1 MSIISEIAQGL
12 SSVLKRTQKPVMQY
26 AENIALVA
34 EVPFDKE
41 KVNQCQGFTYNPQT
55 EKFIVAC
62 INADSTTQIL
72 YELNKDFTVVR
83 SIENT
88 GADKLGHCNTL
99 FFDGKLRA
107 TNGAANGNR
116 IYTVGDDLTPGEYK
130 DYTDRFYNVGYNN
143 VTGQYVSIL
152 PGEDNSTRK
161 IKIYANSD
169 LTDGKEYTVTVN
181 EKNNDSNGALFIG
194 NKVIFSLM
202 RRIVE
207 VEIGDNTAT
216 IVRELEFEPK
226 AEIEDFALVDGAI
239 YMAANSHDY
248 IRIYKYDFARSYY
261 NNINND
267 FLNNGIVVGN
277 QVGYHGQSVDKA
289 TNYVMAKINANNN
302 LEVGDKRNLTTILGK
317 ELKHYNGTNSYTVLT
332 TYHYDKAIYNKVK
345 TDELFVKKADVQ
357 SLVGNKK
364 SLNVVAE
371 GVDNT
376 GATDVTEKL
385 NEIFTKANAEKYEEV
400 IFPDG
405 TYKIENV
412 VKIFCP
418 EKMSRSLVV
427 KSENTYGATIL
438 CDHTDASQ
446 GDIGFVLTRNVP
458 ENEDGTV
465 VNAYNT
471 TIDGFIFKVKDQDAD
486 GSNFKFIGSESTIS
500 SLLFTNVKLV
510 NLRMTNTKDCA
521 GQNIDLV
528 AQCNNLTIDNVK
540 TNYGMYAVYLEY
552 SYGINNT
559 ISNIVSNN
567 CTYCLSTYSYADF
580 ESVTLHFDD
589 TVDLNSG
596 TMANFYANKISN
608 FKLTGRWALNQNPL
622 YINVGPRAEISNVT
636 LDITL
641 DENADHVLVEEK
653 PSAFIYLIS
662 PESAK
667 IEVKVSDLK
676 FDKFQEN
683 FDYWIQKG
691 TKFSWINSPELSI
704 SPNGISEYP
713 ALTLFNNL
721 GSVDE
726 YSSRG
731 FLNRKYEI
739 KAEDSAKTRIYL
751 GYDRTIHEAKIDS
764 KDELADGEGS
774 AIFFGVN
781 GVPYKDA
788 KDYDYSNYTAGVAG
802 DVYLESKPNNSG
814 HFGYVST
821 YRYTTRT
828 EYLPTADKPTSV
840 TNHGDRTITF
850 GFDKFP
856 VWTNGTLKDTP
867 IIVGS
872 GMNVLGKGLFKVIET
887 DVEAKTMKC
896 EIPETYKSDVITS
909 LADLTM
915 EIYFTPGKPINTMGT
930 MTYET
935 IPIIHSGPTEKRPTE
950 HLVVGQQYF
959 DTTLDM
965 PVFWNGTKW
974 VVNAADVGDRLKDY
988 VRIDKLMATDMTQAP
1003 AFAGQMIIDNNTLY
1017 IAESTEGPGSW
1028 RIVYLQPNDH
1038 L

>member
-1 MSIISEIAQGL
+1 MANLKDALTRVLDPFIDRIAKEIATIKAG
-12 SSVLKRTQKPVMQY
+12 M
-26 AENIALVA
+26 
-34 EVPFDKE
+34 D
-41 KVNQCQGFTYNPQT
+41 
-55 EKFIVAC
+55 
-62 INADSTTQIL
+62 TT
-72 YELNKDFTVVR
+72 K
-83 SIENT
+83 SI
-88 GADKLGHCNTL
+88 
-99 FFDGKLRA
+99 
-107 TNGAANGNR
+107 
-116 IYTVGDDLTPGEYK
+116 
-130 DYTDRFYNVGYNN
+130 
-143 VTGQYVSIL
+143 
-152 PGEDNSTRK
+152 
-161 IKIYANSD
+161 
-169 LTDGKEYTVTVN
+169 
-181 EKNNDSNGALFIG
+181 
-194 NKVIFSLM
+194 
-202 RRIVE
+202 
-207 VEIGDNTAT
+207 
-216 IVRELEFEPK
+216 
-226 AEIEDFALVDGAI
+226 
-239 YMAANSHDY
+239 
-248 IRIYKYDFARSYY
+248 
-261 NNINND
+261 
-267 FLNNGIVVGN
+267 
-277 QVGYHGQSVDKA
+277 
-289 TNYVMAKINANNN
+289 
-302 LEVGDKRNLTTILGK
+302 
-317 ELKHYNGTNSYTVLT
+317 
-332 TYHYDKAIYNKVK
+332 
-345 TDELFVKKADVQ
+345 
-357 SLVGNKK
+357 
-364 SLNVVAE
+364 NVVSY
-371 GVDNT
+371 GIDNT

-385 NEIFTKANAEKYEEV
+385 NELFLKVSKEKYQEV

-405 TYKIENV
+405 TYKIENP
-412 VKIFCP
+412 VKIYCP

-427 KSENTYGATIL
+427 RSESTYGATIL

-446 GDIGFVLTRNVP
+446 GEPIGFVMTRNIP

-486 GSNFKFIGSESTIS
+486 GSNFKFISSESTIS

-510 NLRMTNTKDCA
+510 NLRMTNTKDCT
-521 GQNIDLV
+521 GYNIDLV

-540 TNYGMYAVYLEY
+540 ANYGMYAIYLEY
-552 SYGINNT
+552 SYGINNS

-580 ESVTLHFDD
+580 ETVTIHFDD

-622 YINVGPRAEISNVT
+622 YINVGPRAEISNVE

-641 DENADHVLVEEK
+641 DDNPDHVLVEEK
-653 PSAFIYLIS
+653 PSAFIYLLS

-667 IEVKVSDLK
+667 LEVKVSDLK

-683 FDYWIQKG
+683 LDNWIQKG

-704 SPNGISEYP
+704 SPNGVAEYP

-751 GYDRTIHEAKIDS
+751 GYDRTIHETNISS

-774 AIFFGVN
+774 AIFFGAN

-821 YRYTTRT
+821 YRYTTKT
-828 EYLPTADKPTSV
+828 EYLPAADKPTSV
-840 TNHGDRTITF
+840 TNHGDRTMTF

-867 IIVGS
+867 IVVGS

-887 DVEAKTMKC
+887 NVEAKTIKC
-896 EIPETYKSDVITS
+896 EIPETYKADVITS
-909 LADLTM
+909 LADLNM
-915 EIYFTPGKPINTMGT
+915 EIYFSPAKPVNTMGV

-950 HLVVGQQYF
+950 NIAIGQQYF
-959 DTTLDM
+959 DTTLGLQ
-965 PVFWNGTKW
+965 VVWNGTKW
-974 VVNAADVGDRLKDY
+974 IANNVDIDAKLAEY
-988 VRIDKLMATDMTQAP
+988 VRKDSITATDITTTP
-1003 AFAGQMIIDNNTLY
+1003 AFLGQVAVSGGQIY
-1017 IAESTEGPGSW
+1017 IAKSLDNGAAGWNVIRTEP
-1028 RIVYLQPNDH
+1028 IDTL
-1038 L
+1038 

>member
-1 MSIISEIAQGL
+1 MANLKDTLTRVLDPFIDKIAKEISTIKAGMDTTKSI
-12 SSVLKRTQKPVMQY
+12 
-26 AENIALVA
+26 
-34 EVPFDKE
+34 D
-41 KVNQCQGFTYNPQT
+41 
-55 EKFIVAC
+55 
-62 INADSTTQIL
+62 
-72 YELNKDFTVVR
+72 VV
-83 SIENT
+83 
-88 GADKLGHCNTL
+88 
-99 FFDGKLRA
+99 
-107 TNGAANGNR
+107 
-116 IYTVGDDLTPGEYK
+116 
-130 DYTDRFYNVGYNN
+130 
-143 VTGQYVSIL
+143 
-152 PGEDNSTRK
+152 
-161 IKIYANSD
+161 
-169 LTDGKEYTVTVN
+169 
-181 EKNNDSNGALFIG
+181 
-194 NKVIFSLM
+194 
-202 RRIVE
+202 
-207 VEIGDNTAT
+207 
-216 IVRELEFEPK
+216 
-226 AEIEDFALVDGAI
+226 
-239 YMAANSHDY
+239 
-248 IRIYKYDFARSYY
+248 SY
-261 NNINND
+261 
-267 FLNNGIVVGN
+267 GI
-277 QVGYHGQSVDKA
+277 
-289 TNYVMAKINANNN
+289 
-302 LEVGDKRNLTTILGK
+302 
-317 ELKHYNGTNSYTVLT
+317 
-332 TYHYDKAIYNKVK
+332 
-345 TDELFVKKADVQ
+345 
-357 SLVGNKK
+357 
-364 SLNVVAE
+364 
-371 GVDNT
+371 DNT

-385 NEIFTKANAEKYEEV
+385 NELFLKVSKEKYQEV

-405 TYKIENV
+405 TYKIENP

-418 EKMSRSLVV
+418 EKMSRSLVIR
-427 KSENTYGATIL
+427 SESTYGATIV

-446 GDIGFVLTRNVP
+446 GEPIGFVLTRNVP

-510 NLRMTNTKDCA
+510 NLRMTNAKDCT
-521 GQNIDLV
+521 GYNIDLV

-540 TNYGMYAVYLEY
+540 ANYGMYAIYLEY
-552 SYGINNT
+552 SYGINNS

-580 ESVTLHFDD
+580 ETVTIHFDD

-622 YINVGPRAEISNVT
+622 YINVGPRAEISNIE

-641 DENADHVLVEEK
+641 DDNPDHVLVEEK
-653 PSAFIYLIS
+653 PSAFIYLLS

-667 IEVKVSDLK
+667 LEVKVSDLK

-683 FDYWIQKG
+683 LDNWIQKG
-691 TKFSWINSPELSI
+691 VKFSWINSPELSI
-704 SPNGISEYP
+704 SPNGVTEYP

-751 GYDRTIHEAKIDS
+751 GYDRTIHETNISS

-774 AIFFGVN
+774 AIFFGAN

-821 YRYTTRT
+821 YRYTTKT
-828 EYLPTADKPTSV
+828 EYLPAADKPTSV
-840 TNHGDRTITF
+840 TNHGDRTMTF

-867 IIVGS
+867 IVVGS

-887 DVEAKTMKC
+887 NVEAKTIKC
-896 EIPETYKSDVITS
+896 EIPETYKADVITS
-909 LADLTM
+909 LADLNM
-915 EIYFTPGKPINTMGT
+915 EIYFSPAKPVNTMGV

-950 HLVVGQQYF
+950 HLAIGQQYF
-959 DTTLDM
+959 DTTLGLQI
-965 PVFWNGTKW
+965 VWNGTKW
-974 VVNAADVGDRLKDY
+974 IANNVDIDEKLKEY
-988 VRIDKLMATDMTQAP
+988 VRKDSITATDITTTP
-1003 AFAGQMIIDNNTLY
+1003 AFIGQVAVSGGQIY
-1017 IAESTEGPGSW
+1017 IAKSLDHGGAGWNVIRTEP
-1028 RIVYLQPNDH
+1028 IDTL
-1038 L
+1038 

>member
-1 MSIISEIAQGL
+1 MANLKDTLTRVLDPFIDKIAKEISTIKAGMDTTKSI
-12 SSVLKRTQKPVMQY
+12 
-26 AENIALVA
+26 
-34 EVPFDKE
+34 D
-41 KVNQCQGFTYNPQT
+41 
-55 EKFIVAC
+55 
-62 INADSTTQIL
+62 
-72 YELNKDFTVVR
+72 VV
-83 SIENT
+83 
-88 GADKLGHCNTL
+88 
-99 FFDGKLRA
+99 
-107 TNGAANGNR
+107 
-116 IYTVGDDLTPGEYK
+116 
-130 DYTDRFYNVGYNN
+130 
-143 VTGQYVSIL
+143 
-152 PGEDNSTRK
+152 
-161 IKIYANSD
+161 
-169 LTDGKEYTVTVN
+169 
-181 EKNNDSNGALFIG
+181 
-194 NKVIFSLM
+194 
-202 RRIVE
+202 
-207 VEIGDNTAT
+207 
-216 IVRELEFEPK
+216 
-226 AEIEDFALVDGAI
+226 
-239 YMAANSHDY
+239 
-248 IRIYKYDFARSYY
+248 SY
-261 NNINND
+261 
-267 FLNNGIVVGN
+267 GI
-277 QVGYHGQSVDKA
+277 
-289 TNYVMAKINANNN
+289 
-302 LEVGDKRNLTTILGK
+302 
-317 ELKHYNGTNSYTVLT
+317 
-332 TYHYDKAIYNKVK
+332 
-345 TDELFVKKADVQ
+345 
-357 SLVGNKK
+357 
-364 SLNVVAE
+364 
-371 GVDNT
+371 DNT

-385 NEIFTKANAEKYEEV
+385 NELFLKVSKEKYQEV

-405 TYKIENV
+405 TYKIENP

-418 EKMSRSLVV
+418 EKMSRSLVIR
-427 KSENTYGATIL
+427 SESTYGATIV

-446 GDIGFVLTRNVP
+446 GEPIGFVLTRNLL

-510 NLRMTNTKDCA
+510 NLRMTNTKDCT
-521 GQNIDLV
+521 GYNIDLA

-540 TNYGMYAVYLEY
+540 ANYGMYAIYLEY
-552 SYGINNT
+552 SYGINNS

-567 CTYCLSTYSYADF
+567 CTYCLSSYSYADF
-580 ESVTLHFDD
+580 ETVTIHFDD

-622 YINVGPRAEISNVT
+622 YINVGPRAEISNVE

-641 DENADHVLVEEK
+641 DDNPDHVLVEEK
-653 PSAFIYLIS
+653 PSAFIYLLS

-667 IEVKVSDLK
+667 LEVKVSDLK

-683 FDYWIQKG
+683 FDNWIQKG
-691 TKFSWINSPELSI
+691 VKFSWINSPELSI
-704 SPNGISEYP
+704 SPNGVAEYP

-751 GYDRTIHEAKIDS
+751 GYDRTIHETNISS

-774 AIFFGVN
+774 AIFFGAN

-821 YRYTTRT
+821 YRYTTKT
-828 EYLPTADKPTSV
+828 EYLPAADKPTSV
-840 TNHGDRTITF
+840 TNHGDRTVTF

-867 IIVGS
+867 IVVGS

-887 DVEAKTMKC
+887 NVEAKTMKC
-896 EIPETYKSDVITS
+896 EIPETYKADVITS
-909 LADLTM
+909 LADLNM
-915 EIYFTPGKPINTMGT
+915 EIYFTPAKPINSMGV

-950 HLVVGQQYF
+950 NIAVGQQYF
-959 DTTLDM
+959 DTTLGLQI
-965 PVFWNGTKW
+965 VWNGTKW
-974 VVNAADVGDRLKDY
+974 IANNVDIDAKLAEY
-988 VRIDKLMATDMTQAP
+988 VRKDSITATDITTTP
-1003 AFAGQMIIDNNTLY
+1003 AFIGQVAVSGDQIY
-1017 IAESTEGPGSW
+1017 IAKSLDHGGAGWNVIRTESIDT
-1028 RIVYLQPNDH
+1028 L
-1038 L
+1038 

>member
-1 MSIISEIAQGL
+1 MANLKDTLTRVLDPFIDKIAKEISTIKAGMDTTKSI
-12 SSVLKRTQKPVMQY
+12 
-26 AENIALVA
+26 
-34 EVPFDKE
+34 D
-41 KVNQCQGFTYNPQT
+41 
-55 EKFIVAC
+55 
-62 INADSTTQIL
+62 
-72 YELNKDFTVVR
+72 VV
-83 SIENT
+83 
-88 GADKLGHCNTL
+88 
-99 FFDGKLRA
+99 
-107 TNGAANGNR
+107 
-116 IYTVGDDLTPGEYK
+116 
-130 DYTDRFYNVGYNN
+130 
-143 VTGQYVSIL
+143 
-152 PGEDNSTRK
+152 
-161 IKIYANSD
+161 
-169 LTDGKEYTVTVN
+169 
-181 EKNNDSNGALFIG
+181 
-194 NKVIFSLM
+194 
-202 RRIVE
+202 
-207 VEIGDNTAT
+207 
-216 IVRELEFEPK
+216 
-226 AEIEDFALVDGAI
+226 
-239 YMAANSHDY
+239 
-248 IRIYKYDFARSYY
+248 SY
-261 NNINND
+261 
-267 FLNNGIVVGN
+267 GI
-277 QVGYHGQSVDKA
+277 
-289 TNYVMAKINANNN
+289 
-302 LEVGDKRNLTTILGK
+302 
-317 ELKHYNGTNSYTVLT
+317 
-332 TYHYDKAIYNKVK
+332 
-345 TDELFVKKADVQ
+345 
-357 SLVGNKK
+357 
-364 SLNVVAE
+364 
-371 GVDNT
+371 DNT

-385 NEIFTKANAEKYEEV
+385 NELFLKVSKEKYQEV

-405 TYKIENV
+405 TYKIENP

-418 EKMSRSLVV
+418 EKMSRSLVIR
-427 KSENTYGATIL
+427 SESTYGATII

-446 GDIGFVLTRNVP
+446 GEPIGFVLTRNAP

-465 VNAYNT
+465 INAYNV

-510 NLRMTNTKDCA
+510 NLRMTNTKDCT
-521 GQNIDLV
+521 GYNIDLA

-540 TNYGMYAVYLEY
+540 TNYGMYAIYLEY
-552 SYGINNT
+552 SYGINNS

-580 ESVTLHFDD
+580 ENVTIHFDD

-622 YINVGPRAEISNVT
+622 YINVGPRAEISNVE

-667 IEVKVSDLK
+667 LEVKVSDLK

-704 SPNGISEYP
+704 SPNGVTEYP

-751 GYDRTIHEAKIDS
+751 GYDRTIHETNISS

-774 AIFFGVN
+774 AIFFGAN

-802 DVYLESKPNNSG
+802 DVFLESKPNNSG

-821 YRYTTRT
+821 YRYTTKT
-828 EYLPTADKPTSV
+828 EYLPAADKPTSV
-840 TNHGDRTITF
+840 TNHGDRTVTF

-872 GMNVLGKGLFKVIET
+872 LMNVLGKGVFKVIET
-887 DVEAKTMKC
+887 NVEAKTMKC
-896 EIPETYKSDVITS
+896 EIPEPYKADVITS
-909 LADLTM
+909 LADLSM
-915 EIYFTPGKPINTMGT
+915 EIYFVPAKPVNTMGV

-950 HLVVGQQYF
+950 HIAVGQQYF
-959 DTTLDM
+959 DTTLGLQI
-965 PVFWNGTKW
+965 VWNGTKW
-974 VVNAADVGDRLKDY
+974 IANNVDIDEKLKEY
-988 VRIDKLMATDMTQAP
+988 VRKDSITATDITTTP
-1003 AFAGQMIIDNNTLY
+1003 AFIGQVAVSGDQIY
-1017 IAESTEGPGSW
+1017 IAKSLDHGGAGWNVIRTESIDT
-1028 RIVYLQPNDH
+1028 L
-1038 L
+1038 